1 MSLPSLFRVTIG
13 ILLLAVANRATADD
27 LERPPI
33 NYSTSD
39 PANVVSRL
47 EQRLEDGKATLA
59 YDDDFG
65 YLPALLHELN
75 VPKSSQMF
83 VFSKTSF
90 QRQRI
95 SPKTPRAIYFNDEV
109 YIGYCHLGDVLE
121 VSAVDPKLGT
131 VFYTLDQ
138 RRDDKPRFRRQ
149 DDNCLI
155 CHASSQNQGFPGQ
168 LVRSLYADAE
178 GLPIL
183 ASGSY
188 RTDQT
193 SPFKQRWGGWYV
205 TGTHGKQAHMGNLI
219 VRGKSVPEDMDN
231 KAGQNVTDLHT
242 WFTTV
247 MYLTPHSDIVA
258 LMVLEHQTEMHNRL
272 TRANMLTRRALYD
285 ESELNK
291 AFNRPNEPR
300 SEATTRRI
308 KNACESVV
316 EYMLFSGE
324 TKLTDKVQGTSDF
337 AREFATRGP
346 RDDHKRS
353 LRDFDLQSRLFAYP
367 CSYLIYS
374 EAFDQ
379 LPDAA
384 KEYVYQRLW
393 DVLNG
398 KDKSAAFAHLTAD
411 DRVAIREILLA
422 TKKTLPDYW
431 K

>member
-1 MSLPSLFRVTIG
+1 MSLPSVCRISVA
-13 ILLLAVANRATADD
+13 ILLLAAVNRATADD
-27 LERPPI
+27 LDRPPI
-33 NYSTSD
+33 NYSTSE

-47 EQRLEDGKATLA
+47 ERRLQDGKAALA

-65 YLPALLHELN
+65 YLPALLRELN
-75 VPKSSQMF
+75 VPKSSQML

-95 SPKTPRAIYFNDEV
+95 SPKTPRAIYFNDDV

-121 VSAVDPKLGT
+121 VAAVDAQLGT
-131 VFYTLDQ
+131 VYYTLDQ

-155 CHASSQNQGFPGQ
+155 CHASSQNQGYPGQ

-178 GLPIL
+178 VQPIL

-193 SPFKQRWGGWYV
+193 SPLAQRWGGWYV
-205 TGTHGKQAHMGNLI
+205 TGTHGKQAHMGNLVI
-219 VRGKSVPEDMDN
+219 RGKSVPEDVDN
-231 KAGQNVTDLHT
+231 RDGQNVTDLST
-242 WFTTV
+242 RFTTA

-272 TRANMLTRRALYD
+272 TRANMLTRRALFD

-308 KNACESVV
+308 KSACERWWSTCS
-316 EYMLFSGE
+316 LA
-324 TKLTDKVQGTSDF
+324 
-337 AREFATRGP
+337 ARP
-346 RDDHKRS
+346 
-353 LRDFDLQSRLFAYP
+353 
-367 CSYLIYS
+367 
-374 EAFDQ
+374 
-379 LPDAA
+379 
-384 KEYVYQRLW
+384 
-393 DVLNG
+393 N
-398 KDKSAAFAHLTAD
+398 
-411 DRVAIREILLA
+411 
-422 TKKTLPDYW
+422 
-431 K
+431 

>member
-1 MSLPSLFRVTIG
+1 MSRSRM
-13 ILLLAVANRATADD
+13 LLAAVTVLLVVATKATAED

-33 NYSTSD
+33 NYSTST

-75 VPKSSQMF
+75 VPKSSQML
-83 VFSKTSF
+83 VFSKTSL

-95 SPKTPRAIYFNDEV
+95 SPKTPRAIYFSDDV
-109 YIGYCHLGDVLE
+109 YIGYCHRGDMME
-121 VSAVDPKLGT
+121 IAAVDAKLGT

-138 RRDDKPRFRRQ
+138 HHDAKPRFQRQ
-149 DDNCLI
+149 DDTCLI
-155 CHASSQNQGFPGQ
+155 CHASSQNQEFPGL

-188 RTDQT
+188 RADQT
-193 SPFKQRWGGWYV
+193 SPLKQRWGGWYV
-205 TGTHGKQAHMGNLI
+205 TGTHGKQTHMGNLI
-219 VRGKSVPEDMDN
+219 VRGKSVPEDVDN
-231 KAGQNVTDLHT
+231 KAGQNVTDLST
-242 WFTTV
+242 WFTTG

-272 TRANMLTRRALYD
+272 ARANMLTRRALYD

-291 AFNRPNEPR
+291 AFNRPHEPR
-300 SEATTRRI
+300 SESTTRRI
-308 KNACESVV
+308 KSACEPVV
-316 EYMLFSGE
+316 EYLLFSGE
-324 TKLTDKVQGTSDF
+324 TKLTDKVQGTSTF
-337 AREFATRGP
+337 AREFTARGP
-346 RDDHKRS
+346 RDEHQRS
-353 LRDFDLQSRLFAYP
+353 LRDFDLQSRLFTYP

-384 KEYVYQRLW
+384 KETIYRRLW

-398 KDKSAAFAHLTAD
+398 KDTNTAFAHLTAT
-411 DRVAIREILLA
+411 DRQAIREILLA
-422 TKKTLPDYW
+422 TKKNLPDYW